1 MAPEDP
7 SDWWSSAHHSNCGSS
22 LQVGP
27 ARMHSDVTHHFHT
40 RGFWLRKKQ
49 EQTSERDRRSFTSA
63 DMQFPLLDFLFF
75 PAIHP
80 IFGFSPPGRQQRAF
94 ALLIASDIPTLPPG
108 DRCSGRC
115 KGRLPILG
123 RRSKTTVSSQ
133 RDATHPARLP
143 RHTDASPTSRSPQA
157 IKQLWFSHGGSRWTD
172 FQSRSAG

>member
-22 LQVGP
+22 RQVGP

-80 IFGFSPPGRQQRAF
+80 IFGISPPGRQQRAF
-94 ALLIASDIPTLPPG
+94 ALLIASDIPTLTYTSDSREREKKTSNSWVG
-108 DRCSGRC
+108 TQDDGVFTVGRDTSAS
-115 KGRLPILG
+115 ITIMLG
-123 RRSKTTVSSQ
+123 LSR
-133 RDATHPARLP
+133 A
-143 RHTDASPTSRSPQA
+143 SRSPQA
-157 IKQLWFSHGGSRWTD
+157 TKEPWVFTAVPDRRTHPDLGS
-172 FQSRSAG
+172 

>member
-7 SDWWSSAHHSNCGSS
+7 SDWWSSARHSNCGSS

-80 IFGFSPPGRQQRAF
+80 IFGISPPGRQQRAF
-94 ALLIASDIPTLPPG
+94 ALLIASDIPTLTYTS
-108 DRCSGRC
+108 DSREREKKTRIHRRGR
-115 KGRLPILG
+115 
-123 RRSKTTVSSQ
+123 
-133 RDATHPARLP
+133 DPAEHR
-143 RHTDASPTSRSPQA
+143 AQ
-157 IKQLWFSHGGSRWTD
+157 
-172 FQSRSAG
+172 